1 MPRNR
6 SRIPTLDRRY
16 RLIVRA
22 VGTRVA
28 GVSRIGPVVFD
39 SIVWAGKPESLAQFD
54 VTESGIQVEAKET
67 LIVRA
72 FTVRQNGAVR
82 PAVQPFPAG
91 TEFLAV
97 GPDDLLLFVSAVN
110 EIGRNRF
117 LELTAEAVSSPIP
130 FGLAGITYAGGV
142 PSE

>member
-6 SRIPTLDRRY
+6 SRSPKLDWRY

-22 VGTRVA
+22 VGTRVD
-28 GVSRIGPVVFD
+28 GVYQIGPVVFD

-54 VTESGIQVEAKET
+54 VTEHGIQIEAKET

-72 FTVRQNGAVR
+72 FTVRQNGETE
-82 PAVQPFPAG
+82 PAVQPYPAG

-97 GPDDLLLFVSAVN
+97 GPDDLLLFVSAVD

-117 LELTAEAVSSPIP
+117 LELTVEAVSSPIP
-130 FGLAGITYAGGV
+130 SGLAGITYAGGV
-142 PSE
+142 PS